1 MLQAKIFDGDGTT
14 IAGATLTDTQL
25 SLSVL
30 KFNGFASSGL
40 VMFDDYPGASSAN
53 INLDRVAATAKLHLD
68 GRCVIATITFL
79 DTNMGNIA
87 KHLRETIGLQ
97 ILPVTTVI
105 PGFGE
110 SEAQLQIRRL
120 VIPSNPSY
128 YGNNSPLK
136 KVQEWVSGNSVERWT
151 LFDLKEH
158 KY

>member
-1 MLQAKIFDGDGTT
+1 MLQAKIFDGNGTT

-40 VMFDDYPGASSAN
+40 VMFDDYPGASTKSA
-53 INLDRVAATAKLHLD
+53 DPERVAATAQLHLN

-79 DTNMGNIA
+79 DTPMGKIA
-87 KHLRETIGLQ
+87 QQLQETLGLQ

-105 PGFGE
+105 PRFGE

-120 VIPSNPSY
+120 VIPSSPSY

-136 KVQEWVSGNSVERWT
+136 KVQEWVSGNSVENWT
-151 LFDLKEH
+151 LFELKEH